1 MEENEQPTVPYEELK
16 KFVIDPSRMN
26 AKIVG
31 YRKTHPN
38 CMRKQTIDEVIMA
51 RARYGSSSQDL
62 LITPAAVQEMIDTGR
77 LVIRDE
83 PERPVETSLFR
94 LQVPSPNAF
103 LEKYNLRR
111 PGQPAA
117 SRLA

>member
-31 YRKTHPN
+31 YRKTHPTS
-38 CMRKQTIDEVIMA
+38 MRKQTIDEVKMA
-51 RARYGSSSQDL
+51 RCGSSPDL

-83 PERPVETSLFR
+83 PERLVETSLFR
-94 LQVPSPNAF
+94 LHVPSPNAF
-103 LEKYNLRR
+103 LEKYKLRR
-111 PGQPAA
+111 PGQTAA